1 MTERDRTFDVARG
14 IAIIAIVV
22 GHVWRGFG
30 TAGLIDAPE
39 SVLIAVDRGL
49 YLFHLSVFVF
59 ISGLFTAGSADR
71 AGWPPYV
78 WQRFVQFTY
87 LYLLWS
93 ILEGCVKA
101 LAGSSVNTAQ
111 PWSDVLQ
118 VWRPAS
124 QMWFLPFLLA
134 VIVAFVPWRPWSSKL
149 SSRFAVGIAVV
160 ISVILWGVNGQYVF
174 TQGLGLT
181 AFFVIGL
188 IWGAARVQAA
198 LKRISV
204 TAAVL
209 IAIAA
214 WLLFALSMVW
224 VLPTAPSLGGED
236 RTPLT
241 VGVGIVA
248 STAGLVGVL
257 AVSYVVVRV
266 PSWATDALA
275 LLGRRSMELYLA
287 HIVFI
292 GTTRI
297 VLIKLGLTNVPLVFA
312 LTLIAGVIGPLILSS
327 ILKRIGAPWLFEA
340 PRAISRAPAWVS
352 RSN

>member
-30 TAGLIDAPE
+30 TAGLIDAPDT
-39 SVLIAVDRGL
+39 VLIAVDRGL

-134 VIVAFVPWRPWSSKL
+134 VIVAFVPWRPWSSRL
-149 SSRFAVGIAVV
+149 SSRVAVGIAVV

-188 IWGAARVQAA
+188 VWGAARVQAF
-198 LKRISV
+198 LKQISV
-204 TAAVL
+204 ASAAGMAV
-209 IAIAA
+209 AA
-214 WLLFALSMVW
+214 WLLFALCMVW
-224 VLPTAPSLGGED
+224 VLPTAPSLGGEE
-236 RTPLT
+236 RTALT
-241 VGVGIVA
+241 VAVGIVA

-257 AVSYVVVRV
+257 AVSYIIVRV
-266 PSWATDALA
+266 PSRVTDALA

-312 LTLIAGVIGPLILSS
+312 LTVIAGVAGPLILSA
-327 ILKRIGAPWLFEA
+327 ILRRIGFPWLFE
-340 PRAISRAPAWVS
+340 PPQPIKRAPKWVA